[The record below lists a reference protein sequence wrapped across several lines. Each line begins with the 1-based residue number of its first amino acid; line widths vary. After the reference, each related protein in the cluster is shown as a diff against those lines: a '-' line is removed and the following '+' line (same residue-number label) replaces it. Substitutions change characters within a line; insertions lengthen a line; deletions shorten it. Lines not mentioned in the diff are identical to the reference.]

1 MRLGRSVIV
10 GRVVRHPVV
19 PALVPLAMT
28 GDGTDGVA
36 RLLQELLLG
45 PLRLLDLFGLDVLG

>member
-1 MRLGRSVIV
+1 VRLERSVIV

-19 PALVPLAMT
+19 PALVPLVTT
-28 GDGTDGVA
+28 GDAAEGVA

-45 PLRLLDLFGLDVLG
+45 SLRLLGLFGLDVLG